1 MAYTGGA
8 SLTQAAC
15 KGIIRPRNRYATV
28 DDTLLAER
36 IQQADKE
43 WAKALTNALRQEAA
57 AWQGLLR
64 GWQLYAL
71 LVFFALGLLI
81 VPQLPLRY
89 QIDVGIGEG
98 YGGDLPLLR
107 GFNDAEFDD
116 HGTYRWTNDYAQIQ
130 LPGVGARSYA
140 LRLSFFPIG
149 GIVVEQGPKEIELWS
164 QERRFAVLPIRPEG
178 VTYTVGIPADLL
190 SDGNLALTIR
200 TTTFSPG
207 GDDPRELGTP
217 LDKIELIALDEQGF
231 VAPSWRSS
239 ALWLL
244 SALLVWAI
252 VLRAGF
258 RPMPAFWPVL
268 ALACLALI
276 AAYCDPA
283 RFAFGAGAALR
294 AALYSYVLL
303 LALRALLPWAAQ
315 RLELPLNERAL
326 SWLLL
331 IIVFAFGMRYGGRLF
346 PSSMHGDINFHF
358 NRMTEVIK
366 GRVFLLSRNRGVD
379 FPYPPGPY
387 LALAPFSVLGIE
399 IRTIL
404 QLGAAIVDSV
414 SAACVYAI
422 TATLVNWRRGAKAL
436 YGTPLLAAGLYV
448 FTAAGFMTTWW
459 SFDTHI
465 YTQFVSVVFTTTL
478 VLMARNW
485 SQAPARKPSG
495 GELALLF
502 LLLVGVF
509 LGHFGFFI
517 NTVLLGGGLLAL
529 LWLQRWRGNQWA
541 TKSALPLSLTY
552 VGAGLSAALLFYSA
566 FMPLFLSQL
575 EATASGG
582 LTGLA
587 QRAPVPRS
595 VLWDTLWDAGF
606 IVHFGFFPL
615 VLAPLGLL
623 AYYLFN
629 RQAASAEPQAA
640 IALPT
645 ILIAILGG
653 SFLVSSI
660 FAILPFI
667 TLSTQSTRWLMFSA
681 WAVAVLGAFAMTL
694 LWKLGRAGKLVVI
707 AMLGFVAWNTA
718 SQWLG
723 ALAWRIRP
731 PEPF

>member
-1 MAYTGGA
+1 M
-8 SLTQAAC
+8 
-15 KGIIRPRNRYATV
+15 
-28 DDTLLAER
+28 
-36 IQQADKE
+36 
-43 WAKALTNALRQEAA
+43 
-57 AWQGLLR
+57 LR

-71 LVFFALGLLI
+71 MALFALGLLI

-89 QIDVGIGEG
+89 SIDVGVGEG

-107 GFNDAEFDD
+107 GFNDAEYDD
-116 HGTYRWTNDYAQIQ
+116 HGTYRWTNDYARIQ
-130 LPGVGARSYA
+130 LPGVGSRSYA

-149 GIVVEQGPKEIELWS
+149 GVIVEQGPKEIELWL
-164 QERRFAVLPIRPEG
+164 QERQIALLPIRPEG
-178 VTYTVGIPADLL
+178 ASYTVGIPADLL

-200 TTTFSPG
+200 TATFSPG
-207 GDDPRELGTP
+207 GDDPRALGTP
-217 LDKIELIALDEQGF
+217 LDTIELIALDSQGF
-231 VAPSWRSS
+231 VAPSWYSS

-258 RPMPAFWPVL
+258 RPMPAWWAVL
-268 ALACLALI
+268 ALAFIALI
-276 AAYCDPA
+276 AAYFDPP
-283 RFAFGAGAALR
+283 RFAFGAEAAVQ
-294 AALYSYVLL
+294 AAFLSYILL
-303 LALRALLPWAAQ
+303 LILRALLPWAAK
-315 RLELPLNERAL
+315 RLNLPLDERAL
-326 SWLLL
+326 SWLLV

-358 NRMTEVIK
+358 NRMSEVIR

-399 IRTIL
+399 IRTLL

-422 TATLVNWRRGAKAL
+422 TSTLLNWRRSKPA

-465 YTQFVSVVFTTTL
+465 YTQFVSLVFTTTL
-478 VLMARNW
+478 VLMASQW
-485 SQAPARKPSG
+485 SQAPARKPSSSQ
-495 GELALLF
+495 LALLF
-502 LLLVGVF
+502 LLMIGIF

-529 LWLQRWRGNQWA
+529 LWFQRWRGKVWA
-541 TKSALPLSLTY
+541 IKSVLPLSLTY

-566 FMPLFLSQL
+566 FMPLFLGQL

-595 VLWDTLWDAGF
+595 VLWETLWDAGF

-623 AYYLFN
+623 AYYLST
-629 RQAASAEPQAA
+629 RKDAGDASAQGE

-645 ILIAILGG
+645 IMVAILGG

-660 FAILPFI
+660 FAVLPFI

-681 WAVAVLGAFAMTL
+681 WAVAVLGAFTMGL
-694 LWKLGRAGKLVVI
+694 LWKMGRVGKLVVI